1 MSNSAMTVTA
11 PSYKAAAAAQQ
22 TWILRAALIALVLAA
37 GVWPLLVGS
46 PAPLQD
52 WPNHLARVHIL
63 NALLQGGSG
72 WDRFYTVSSFAVPNL
87 ALDLGV
93 LGLIRL
99 GLPEAVAGQVFLI
112 LTYAVFVS
120 GFVALAR
127 RFGPVGPG
135 RVALGVAM
143 FLCGPLFWGL
153 VNYMFAVGLMMALL
167 AVWLA
172 AGPRGRVAVALLGTG
187 ALFFCH
193 LIATV
198 AFVASLS
205 LLELVGIARAP
216 GPWARRLRG
225 NATALAALAVLAALL
240 ARAPSD
246 PSSRFGWHE
255 PMSLYWFFRW
265 KMVIFVQWAINGGT
279 WPVRAVTG
287 AGVVATAVA
296 AVWARPRPRVAY
308 GALAVVAGL
317 GLIAFLAPEHIGG
330 GSLLDDRLA
339 LLPPLLLAAAAQP
352 NLRRPRAAAVA
363 SGLMVALAVARA
375 ATLAAVWL
383 GPAAEFRAYDAA
395 VARLAPG
402 TMVVMSN
409 ARALARVRWPEF
421 WSLPYTSI
429 ETQAVFH
436 GDFVPM
442 IFANPAQQPLALRP
456 EFAGMNQPIDLTT
469 AQDVKDASERIRGM
483 CAHGFPGVA
492 ITVLYAD
499 PARRFTD
506 PAGASVELYGT
517 PNIRLLDGCRL
528 AGAVPSAK

>member
-1 MSNSAMTVTA
+1 MTA

-22 TWILRAALIALVLAA
+22 FRVLRAALVALVLVA
-37 GVWPLLVGS
+37 GACPLLVGA

-63 NALLQGGSG
+63 NGLLQGGGG
-72 WDRFYTVSSFAVPNL
+72 WERFYTVGSFAVPNL

-112 LTYAVFVS
+112 ATYAVFVG

-135 RVALGVAM
+135 RVAVGVAV

-153 VNYMFAVGLMMALL
+153 VNYVFAVGLMMALL
-167 AVWLA
+167 AVWLG
-172 AGPRGRVAVALLGTG
+172 AGPRGRLAVALLGTG
-187 ALFFCH
+187 ALFLCH

-198 AFVASLS
+198 AFVAALG
-205 LLELVGIARAP
+205 LFELAEIAGAA
-216 GPWARRLRG
+216 GPWGRRLRG
-225 NATALAALAVLAALL
+225 RVTVSAALAMLAVLMV
-240 ARAPSD
+240 RAPSD

-255 PMSLYWFFRW
+255 PVTLYSFIRW
-265 KMVIFVQWAINGGT
+265 KAVIFVQWAVNGGT

-287 AGVVATAVA
+287 AGVLAAAVA
-296 AVWARPRPRVAY
+296 AIWARSRPRVAY
-308 GALAVVAGL
+308 GALAVVMGW
-317 GLIAFLAPEHIGG
+317 GLIAVVAPEHIGG

-352 NLRRPRAAAVA
+352 NLRRPGAAAVA
-363 SGLMVALAVARA
+363 SGLLVMLAVARA
-375 ATLAAVWL
+375 GTLAAVWL
-383 GPAAEFRAYDAA
+383 GPAAEFRAYDAMLG
-395 VARLAPG
+395 RLAPG
-402 TMVVMSN
+402 TMVVMAN
-409 ARALARVRWPEF
+409 ARALTKVRWPEF
-421 WSLPYTSI
+421 WAKPYTSI

-442 IFANPAQQPLALRP
+442 IFANPAQQPIALRP
-456 EFAGMNQPIDLTT
+456 EFAGMNQPIDVTT
-469 AQDVKDASERIRGM
+469 AQDIRDASERVRGM
-483 CAHGFPGVA
+483 CAKGFPGVA

-499 PARRFTD
+499 PDRHFTD
-506 PAGASVELYGT
+506 PNGASVELYGT
-517 PNIRLLDGCRL
+517 LNIRVLDGCRL
-528 AGAVPSAK
+528 AGAPTTPRLRPQ

>member
-1 MSNSAMTVTA
+1 MGNSAMTVTN
-11 PSYKAAAAAQQ
+11 PSYKATAVAQQ
-22 TWILRAALIALVLAA
+22 TRAALVALVLVA
-37 GVWPLLVGS
+37 GACPLLVGA

-63 NALLQGGSG
+63 DAMLRGGGS
-72 WDRFYTVSSFAVPNL
+72 WERFYTVGSFAVPNL

-93 LGLIRL
+93 LGLVRL
-99 GLPEAVAGQVFLI
+99 GLPEAVAGQVFLV
-112 LTYAVFVS
+112 LTYALFVG

-127 RFGPVGPG
+127 RFGRVGPG
-135 RVALGVAM
+135 RVAVGVAM

-167 AVWLA
+167 SLWLA
-172 AGPRGRVAVALLGTG
+172 AGPRGRLAVALLGTA

-198 AFVASLS
+198 AFVAALG
-205 LLELVGIARAP
+205 LFELTRIARAP
-216 GPWARRLRG
+216 GPWAGRLRG
-225 NATALAALAVLAALL
+225 RVTGLAAFAVLAALML
-240 ARAPSD
+240 RAPSD
-246 PSSRFGWHE
+246 PSHRFGWHD
-255 PMSLYWFFRW
+255 PVTLYWFFRW
-265 KMVIFVQWAINGGT
+265 KAIILVQWAINGGT

-287 AGVVATAVA
+287 AGALAAVA
-296 AVWARPRPRVAY
+296 VAIWARPRLRVDYA
-308 GALAVVAGL
+308 ALAAVVGL
-317 GLIAFLAPEHIGG
+317 GLIAFVAPEHIGG

-352 NLRRPRAAAVA
+352 NLTRPRAAAVA
-363 SGLMVALAVARA
+363 SGLLVATAVARA
-375 ATLAAVWL
+375 GTLAAVWL

-395 VARLAPG
+395 LGRLAPG
-402 TMVVMSN
+402 TMVVMAN
-409 ARALARVRWPEF
+409 ARTLSKVRWPEF
-421 WSLPYTSI
+421 WALPYTSI

-456 EFAGMNQPIDLTT
+456 EFQGMNQPIDVTT
-469 AQDVKDASERIRGM
+469 AQDIRDASERIRGM
-483 CAHGFPGVA
+483 CGKGFPGVA

-506 PAGASVELYGT
+506 PNGASVELYGT
-517 PNIRLLDGCRL
+517 PNIRVLDGCRL
-528 AGAVPSAK
+528 AGAR